1 MYLDKQ
7 HPRPVYLQLKE
18 LLQHKIEQ
26 GIYLAHQQ
34 LPSERDLCQHHNL
47 SRMTARRALQE
58 LIAEGFA
65 YTRAGKGTFVSNNSH
80 LNKKLKDKPN
90 YLNSPDLNGNR
101 SIAYL
106 QQKLMPLLLSF
117 DCIGIEQT
125 ISDTLATHSLEIVA
139 NKLFLGTIRQI
150 EQKWL
155 NGEVSLLAHNYAVT
169 TLRSQL
175 IAMMNAA
182 AMSETGPKI
191 LLACAPGDQHEL
203 GLLALALSLRRR
215 GFLVIYLGP
224 NLSVNEFDRVL
235 DIVRPRLICLAA
247 ATAQSAKNLITLGQ
261 FCQDKLLTAKAQYT
275 RSDLKQEALLSFGGV
290 IFNRNP
296 VLVAHTPGIYLG
308 NSIEDAVK
316 KVQGLVT

>member
-18 LLQHKIEQ
+18 LLQNKIEQ

-58 LIAEGFA
+58 LISEGFA
-65 YTRAGKGTFVSNNSH
+65 YTRAGKGTFVSNNPN
-80 LNKKLKDKPN
+80 LNNKFKDEPN
-90 YLNSPDLNGNR
+90 YISTSNLDGNL
-101 SIAYL
+101 SVAYL
-106 QQKLMPLLLSF
+106 QHKLMPLLLSF
-117 DCIGIEQT
+117 DCVGLEQA
-125 ISDTLATHSLEIVA
+125 ISETLATHSLEIIA
-139 NKLFLGTIRQI
+139 SKLFLGTIRQF

-155 NGEVSLLAHNYAVT
+155 NGEVSLLVHNYAVT

-203 GLLALALSLRRR
+203 GLLVLALSLRRR

-224 NLSVNEFDRVL
+224 NLSASEFHRVL
-235 DIVRPRLICLAA
+235 DIVQPRLICLAA
-247 ATAQSAKNLITLGQ
+247 ATAQSAKNLLALGQ
-261 FCQDKLLTAKAQYT
+261 QCQNRLVIEKANYKISKPKQESLLT
-275 RSDLKQEALLSFGGV
+275 FGGV
-290 IFNRNP
+290 IFNLNP
-296 VLVAHTPGIYLG
+296 VLISNTPGIYLG
-308 NSIEDAVK
+308 NTIEDAVTK
-316 KVQGLVT
+316 IQELVM